1 MLCFHCS
8 VGFGLSLV
16 WCSKMC
22 SFLGKW
28 YFFAYLWGLIP
39 HWEAL
44 LPPGVGWQA
53 TLHNTVGVFLCV
65 FSWSEIFISWISHTI
80 RPPKKLSNMFHNK
93 RVVPGSNEGQLNR
106 GVRTL
111 TQQRV
116 AVSIVTLSVCR
127 LLKLTREQSAQSDH
141 LCTCFGSCLIT
152 ALERG
157 VQTRLERT
165 WSYKAELMKTF
176 GNWSSAVMWLH

>member
-1 MLCFHCS
+1 M
-8 VGFGLSLV
+8 
-16 WCSKMC
+16 
-22 SFLGKW
+22 
-28 YFFAYLWGLIP
+28 
-39 HWEAL
+39 
-44 LPPGVGWQA
+44 LPPGVGWRA
-53 TLHNTVGVFLCV
+53 TLHNTVGCFFFL
-65 FSWSEIFISWISHTI
+65 FLAGGKFFISWLTYST

-93 RVVPGSNEGQLNR
+93 RDVPGSNEGQLNR
-106 GVRTL
+106 GVWTL
-111 TQQRV
+111 AQQRV

-176 GNWSSAVMWLH
+176 GN